1 MNTSYWYVDIFG
13 IHLKDHC
20 DKLLRLEHTTSWLL
34 NALTLNLERNV
45 NSKVKCRLLR
55 CMLEWEYGQYVNTLG
70 NRM

>member
-45 NSKVKCRLLR
+45 NSKEKCELKSE
-55 CMLEWEYGQYVNTLG
+55 M
-70 NRM
+70 